1 MLSSESFVTTPISI
15 PLLTNPLIKILSG
28 VTCTNEEVA
37 LFELRNASNSE
48 QLNNLIMDKDW
59 LPNERLRLQFLGYVW
74 NEYLLHGYFDN
85 LPSDILLKIENIIKI
100 ER

>member
-1 MLSSESFVTTPISI
+1 MPFWVNLC
-15 PLLTNPLIKILSG
+15 TNFLSG
-28 VTCTNEEVA
+28 VICTSGVVA
-37 LFELRNASNSE
+37 LFSFRNASNSE

>member
-1 MLSSESFVTTPISI
+1 MVTLNSTVGIEA
-15 PLLTNPLIKILSG
+15 LLFGKPVITLADACYNIDGL
-28 VTCTNEEVA
+28 V
-37 LFELRNASNSE
+37 RNASNSE
-48 QLNNLIMDKDW
+48 QLNNLIVDKGW